1 MAPTTSHSCAII
13 AFWGWIS
20 ILFLSVSWFGF
31 PLKALRKSGPLEGKL
46 LQSSIRAYQGP
57 PAAEKPSGAPPAAT
71 PPARNTGRLGLSDR
85 EADDALNDIDLA
97 MVRMPSIILGTLGA
111 LLF

>member
-1 MAPTTSHSCAII
+1 M
-13 AFWGWIS
+13 
-20 ILFLSVSWFGF
+20 
-31 PLKALRKSGPLEGKL
+31 LRKSGPLEGKL

-97 MVRMPSIILGTLGA
+97 MVRMPSIILGILGA